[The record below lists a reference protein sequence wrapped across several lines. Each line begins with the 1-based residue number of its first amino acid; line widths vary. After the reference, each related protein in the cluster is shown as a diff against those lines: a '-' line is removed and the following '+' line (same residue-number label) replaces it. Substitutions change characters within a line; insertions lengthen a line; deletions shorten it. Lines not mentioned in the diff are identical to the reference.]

1 MAAELRSF
9 PPFRL
14 DSKNEQLWRENEEV
28 RLRRKTFAVLRHLAE
43 HPGELVTKAALLDAI
58 WPDVSV
64 SDSMPAHSVR
74 ELRKVLGDTAHTPRF
89 IETVQGRGYRFI
101 ADVKLESITPP
112 TPLPARQR
120 SFAEQSH
127 QSSFVGREHERA
139 EVRGA
144 IALATSG
151 NGRICLISGEAGIG
165 KTRFCAEIAR
175 EAEKNGLAVLVGH
188 CSEQE
193 AVPYLPFVE
202 ILERWVDRWDS
213 PEDLRRAIGEDA
225 PELGRLL
232 PKLRRIIPDLPD
244 PIELPAEQARRQL
257 FESFTN
263 FIALRGHEQPTILV
277 LEDLQWADDST
288 LALIAHLSKR
298 HSDMPLLVIGTYRE
312 GEVELSPSLSRT
324 LEGLI
329 RGRLATQ
336 LRLKGLPSGEVAQML
351 QGLSGQ
357 SAPALVVSEILAET
371 DGNPFFVEELF
382 QHLTE
387 ENRLY
392 NDAGQ
397 FRPELKIGELE
408 VPRNVRL
415 VVGRRFGRLGDATR
429 KILAVAAVI
438 GRSFTFEL
446 LEAASGAET
455 DTLKTDALLD
465 CLDEAHRVGLVRS
478 GTQHPEARFEFS
490 HELIR
495 QAILTELSVVRHQR
509 LHLKVA
515 ETIECVYSNTLE
527 DHYAELAHHYAQTES
542 IRNAVTYYHLAGRQ
556 AAGRSAHAE
565 AVGLFNS
572 CLELLLTLPETAERN
587 SQELAIQSALGTM
600 LIAAR
605 GDGAPEVKAAL
616 SRVVDLSG
624 KVGETP
630 QLFVALC
637 GLATYHLNRGEH
649 RTAQGLAK
657 DLLSV
662 AERANDPA
670 AVIVGHAVLGMTSYW
685 LGELAFAHANLE
697 QAVALYDPELHGHLA
712 FVYGLDPALDALG
725 YDGYTLWQMGYP
737 DQSIAKAERG
747 MAIAQKAARSNGV
760 STAMNYL
767 AIAHMLRQENETAI
781 ARAEDAVGLAYKEGL
796 PFRAAIGLV
805 TIGAAMVQSDQDANA
820 IVQLRRVAQAVEASG
835 SRLSPLHGGALAHAY
850 AKTGQAAEAISLLAK
865 LIDGLHETSS
875 LVDEPW
881 LYYLKGVALLANE
894 PPDADEAERCFRTSI
909 ELAQRI
915 GARSHELH
923 TTIRLAKL
931 LAKQR
936 HRKEARAALAPIYGW
951 FTKGFETTDLKEA
964 KSLLE
969 DLAR

>member
-1 MAAELRSF
+1 VAAEIRLF

-43 HPGELVTKAALLDAI
+43 HAGELVTKAALLDAI

-101 ADVKLESITPP
+101 AGVKLESIHHPP
-112 TPLPARQR
+112 TPLAARQP
-120 SFAEQSH
+120 SIADQPH
-127 QSSFVGREHERA
+127 QGSFVGRDQERS
-139 EVRGA
+139 ELRGA
-144 IALATSG
+144 LVDAASG
-151 NGRICLISGEAGIG
+151 SGRICLISGEAGIG
-165 KTRFCAEIAR
+165 KTRLCGEIAR
-175 EAEKNGLAVLVGH
+175 EAQQKGLAVFVGQ

-213 PEDLRRAIGEDA
+213 PDDLRRAIGEEA

-232 PKLRRIIPDLPD
+232 PKLMRIIPDLPP
-244 PIELPAEQARRQL
+244 PIELPADQARRQL
-257 FESFTN
+257 FNSLTN
-263 FIALRGHEQPTILV
+263 FIARRSREQPTMLV
-277 LEDLQWADDST
+277 LEDLHWADDST
-288 LALIAHLSKR
+288 LALINHLSKR

-312 GEVELSPSLSRT
+312 GELDLSPSLSRT

-336 LRLKGLPSGEVAQML
+336 LRIKGLPTGEVAQML

-357 SAPALVVSEILAET
+357 SAPSIVVSEIHAET

-382 QHLTE
+382 QHLAE

-392 NDAGQ
+392 DDAGQ
-397 FRPELKIGELE
+397 FRDELKIGELE

-415 VVGRRFGRLGDATR
+415 VVGRRFGRLSDATR

-438 GRSFTFEL
+438 GRSFTFGL
-446 LEAASGAET
+446 LEAASEAKP
-455 DTLKTDALLD
+455 DTLLD
-465 CLDEAHRVGLVRS
+465 CLDEARRIGLVRS
-478 GTQHPEARFEFS
+478 NTQHPEARFEFS

-495 QAILTELSVVRHQR
+495 QAILTELSVARLKR
-509 LHLKVA
+509 LHLAVA
-515 ETIECVYSNTLE
+515 ETIERVYSNTPE

-542 IRNAVTYYHLAGRQ
+542 IRNAVTYYHLAGQQ

-565 AVGLFNS
+565 AVGLLNS
-572 CLELLLTLPETAERN
+572 CLELLLTLPETTERD
-587 SQELAIQSALGTM
+587 SQELATQSVLGTM
-600 LIAAR
+600 LIGTR

-616 SRVVDLSG
+616 SRVVDLSRR
-624 KVGETP
+624 VGETP
-630 QLFVALC
+630 QLLVALY
-637 GLATYHLNRGEH
+637 GLATFHLNRGEH

-657 DLLSV
+657 DLLS
-662 AERANDPA
+662 AAQRANDPA
-670 AVIVGHAVLGMTSYW
+670 AVMVGHAVLGLTSYW

-697 QAVALYDPELHGHLA
+697 QAIALYDPELHDRLA

-737 DQSIAKAERG
+737 DQALDKAERG
-747 MAIAQKAARSNGV
+747 LAIAQGASHTNGI

-767 AIAHMLRQENETAI
+767 AIAHMLRQENELAI
-781 ARAEDAVGLAYKEGL
+781 ARAEDAVGLANKEGL
-796 PFRAAIGLV
+796 PYRAAIGLV
-805 TIGAAMVQSDQDANA
+805 TIGAAMVQSDQDAKA
-820 IVQLRRVAQAVEASG
+820 IVQLRRVSQAIEASG
-835 SRLSPLHGGALAHAY
+835 SRLTPLHGGALAHAY
-850 AKTGQAAEAISLLAK
+850 AKTGQAAEAMSLLAK
-865 LIDGLHETSS
+865 ILGGVRETSS
-875 LVDEPW
+875 FVDEPW
-881 LYYLKGVALLANE
+881 LHYLKGEALLAQE
-894 PPDADEAERCFRTSI
+894 PPDAKEAERCFRTSI
-909 ELAQRI
+909 GVAQRI
-915 GARSHELH
+915 GAKSIELH
-923 TTIRLAKL
+923 TTIKLAKL

-936 HRKEARAALAPIYGW
+936 HRKEARAMLTGIYAW
-951 FTKGFETTDLKEA
+951 FTEGFDTADLRTA

-969 DLAR
+969 ELAD

>member
-1 MAAELRSF
+1 MAAELRFF

-101 ADVKLESITPP
+101 AGVKLESVQGSAPVA
-112 TPLPARQR
+112 ARQP
-120 SFAEQSH
+120 SVAEQPH
-127 QSSFVGREHERA
+127 QGSFVGREHERS
-139 EVRGA
+139 ELRGA
-144 IALATSG
+144 LADAASG
-151 NGRICLISGEAGIG
+151 SGRICLISGEAGIG
-165 KTRFCAEIAR
+165 KTRLCGEISL
-175 EAEKNGLAVLVGH
+175 EAENNGLAVLVGH

-213 PEDLRRAIGEDA
+213 PDDLRRAIGEEA

-232 PKLRRIIPDLPD
+232 PKLRRIIPDLPP
-244 PIELPAEQARRQL
+244 PIELPADQARRQL
-257 FESFTN
+257 FNSFTN
-263 FIALRGHEQPTILV
+263 FIARRSREQPTMLV
-277 LEDLQWADDST
+277 LEDLHWADDST
-288 LALIAHLSKR
+288 LALINHLSKR

-312 GEVELSPSLSRT
+312 GELDLSPSLSRT

-336 LRLKGLPSGEVAQML
+336 LRIKGLPTDEVAQML
-351 QGLSGQ
+351 HGLSGQ
-357 SAPALVVSEILAET
+357 SAPAVVVGEIHAET

-382 QHLTE
+382 QHLAE

-392 NDAGQ
+392 DDAGQ
-397 FRPELKIGELE
+397 FRDELKIGELE

-415 VVGRRFGRLGDATR
+415 VVGRRFERLSDDTR
-429 KILAVAAVI
+429 KTLAVAAVI

-446 LEAASGAET
+446 LEAASAAKT
-455 DTLKTDALLD
+455 YTLKTDALLD

-478 GTQHPEARFEFS
+478 NTQHPEARFEFS

-495 QAILTELSVVRHQR
+495 QAILTELSVARLKR
-509 LHLKVA
+509 LHLAVA
-515 ETIECVYSNTLE
+515 ETIERVYSSTLE
-527 DHYAELAHHYAQTES
+527 DHHAELAHHYAQTENLRKAA
-542 IRNAVTYYHLAGRQ
+542 IYYYLAGQQ

-572 CLELLLTLPETAERN
+572 CLELLLTLPETAERD
-587 SQELAIQSALGTM
+587 SQELATQSALGTV
-600 LIAAR
+600 LIGAR

-616 SRVVDLSG
+616 SRVVDLSRR
-624 KVGETP
+624 VGETP
-630 QLFVALC
+630 QLSVALY
-637 GLATYHLNRGEH
+637 GLATFHLNRGEH

-662 AERANDPA
+662 AQRANDRA
-670 AVIVGHAVLGMTSYW
+670 AVMVGHAVLGLTSYW
-685 LGELAFAHANLE
+685 LGELVFAHANLE
-697 QAVALYDPELHGHLA
+697 QASALYDPELHGRLA

-737 DQSIAKAERG
+737 DQALDKAERG
-747 MAIAQKAARSNGV
+747 LAIAQKADRPNGL
-760 STAMNYL
+760 STALNYL
-767 AIAHMLRQENETAI
+767 AIAHMLRQENELAI
-781 ARAEDAVGLAYKEGL
+781 ARAEDAVGLANKEGL
-796 PFRAAIGLV
+796 SFRAAIGLV
-805 TIGAAMVQSDQDANA
+805 TIGAAMVQSDQDAKA
-820 IVQLRRVAQAVEASG
+820 IVQLRRVGKAIEASG
-835 SRLSPLHGGALAHAY
+835 SRLTPLHGGALAHAY
-850 AKTGQAAEAISLLAK
+850 AKTGQAAEAMSLLAK
-865 LIDGLHETSS
+865 LLGGVRETSS
-875 LVDEPW
+875 FVDEPW
-881 LYYLKGVALLANE
+881 LHYLEGEALLAQE
-894 PPDADEAERCFRTSI
+894 PPDAKEAERCFRTSN
-909 ELAQRI
+909 EVAQRI
-915 GARSHELH
+915 GAKSIELH
-923 TTIRLAKL
+923 TTIKLAKL

-936 HRKEARAALAPIYGW
+936 HRKEARAMLAEIYSW
-951 FTKGFETTDLKEA
+951 FTEGFDTADLKDA
-964 KSLLE
+964 KSLLQE
-969 DLAR
+969 LAD

>member
-1 MAAELRSF
+1 MTAELCFF

-14 DSKNEQLWRENEEV
+14 DSKNEQLWCENKEV

-101 ADVKLESITPP
+101 ADVKLEPVQRS
-112 TPLPARQR
+112 TPLAAPQP
-120 SFAEQSH
+120 SFAAQPH
-127 QSSFVGREHERA
+127 QTSLVGREHEKS
-139 EVRGA
+139 ELRGA
-144 IALATSG
+144 TAQAASG
-151 NGRICLISGEAGIG
+151 SGRICVISGEAGIG
-165 KTRFCAEIAR
+165 KTRLCAEIAL
-175 EAEKNGLAVLVGH
+175 EAENNGLAVLVGH

-213 PEDLRRAIGEDA
+213 PDDLRRAIGEEA
-225 PELGRLL
+225 AELGRLL
-232 PKLRRIIPDLPD
+232 PKLRRIIPDLPS

-257 FESFTN
+257 FDSFTN
-263 FIALRGHEQPTILV
+263 FIARRSREQPTMLV
-277 LEDLQWADDST
+277 LEDLHWADDST
-288 LALIAHLSKR
+288 LALINHLSKR
-298 HSDMPLLVIGTYRE
+298 HSDLPLLMIATYRE
-312 GEVELSPSLSRT
+312 GEIDLSPGLSRT

-336 LRLKGLPSGEVAQML
+336 LRIKGLPSDEVAQLL
-351 QGLSGQ
+351 QGLSGRVP
-357 SAPALVVSEILAET
+357 PAAVVSEILGET

-382 QHLTE
+382 QHLAE

-392 NDAGQ
+392 DDAGQ
-397 FRPELKIGELE
+397 FHAELKIGELE

-415 VVGRRFGRLGDATR
+415 VVGRRLGRLGDATR

-446 LEAASGAET
+446 LEAASGVNA
-455 DTLKTDALLD
+455 DALLD
-465 CLDEAHRVGLVRS
+465 CLDEARRVGLVRS
-478 GTQHPEARFEFS
+478 STQPPEARFEFS

-495 QAILTELSVVRHQR
+495 QATLAELSVARHHR
-509 LHLKVA
+509 LHLAVA
-515 ETIECVYSNTLE
+515 ETIERVYSNTLE
-527 DHYAELAHHYAQTES
+527 DHYAELAHHYAQTEN
-542 IRNAVTYYHLAGRQ
+542 IRNAVTYYNLAGQQ

-565 AVGLFNS
+565 AVGLLNA
-572 CLELLLTLPETAERN
+572 CLELLRTLPETAERDN
-587 SQELAIQSALGTM
+587 QELATQSALGTI
-600 LIAAR
+600 LIGTR

-616 SRVVDLSG
+616 SRVVDLSRR
-624 KVGETP
+624 VGETP
-630 QLFVALC
+630 HLFAALY
-637 GLATYHLNRGEH
+637 GLATFHLNRGEH
-649 RTAQGLAK
+649 RTAQGFAK

-662 AERANDPA
+662 AQRKDDPA
-670 AVIVGHAVLGMTSYW
+670 AVMVGHALLGLTSYW

-737 DQSIAKAERG
+737 DQALHKAERG
-747 MAIAQKAARSNGV
+747 LAIAQTESHPNGL
-760 STAMNYL
+760 STALNYL
-767 AIAHMLRQENETAI
+767 AIAHMLRQENEMAI
-781 ARAEDAVGLAYKEGL
+781 ARAEEAVGLANKEGL
-796 PFRAAIGLV
+796 PYRAAIGLV
-805 TIGAAMVQSDQDANA
+805 TIGAAMVQSDQDAKA

-850 AKTGQAAEAISLLAK
+850 AKTGQVAEAMSLLAK
-865 LIDGLHETSS
+865 LLEGVRETSS

-881 LYYLKGVALLANE
+881 LYHLKGEVLLTHE
-894 PPDADEAERCFRTSI
+894 PPHADEAERCFRTSI
-909 ELAQRI
+909 GLAQRI
-915 GARSHELH
+915 GAKSLELH

-936 HRKEARAALAPIYGW
+936 HRKGARAMLTQIYGW
-951 FTKGFETTDLKEA
+951 FTEGFDTRDLKEA

-969 DLAR
+969 DLKP